1 MFSSRSC
8 ALDEEIQE
16 ERNEVIRPRMLA
28 LYRVYPNYDDD
39 DDDDDDY
46 DYDDYD
52 DDDDERLDGR
62 LDVKDVFSF
71 DGPFYSSRNANVVSD
86 EIGNTRS
93 RRRRPPSPPPPPS
106 PSPSPPSPSPPPPPS
121 SSSSSSSSS
130 PTPSSSSASTERL
143 NAYAEYQFER
153 TPSTLTANMAL
164 RE

>member
-28 LYRVYPNYDDD
+28 LYRVYPNYNDDDYDDD
-39 DDDDDDY
+39 DD
-46 DYDDYD
+46 D

-86 EIGNTRS
+86 E
-93 RRRRPPSPPPPPS
+93 
-106 PSPSPPSPSPPPPPS
+106 
-121 SSSSSSSSS
+121 
-130 PTPSSSSASTERL
+130 
-143 NAYAEYQFER
+143 
-153 TPSTLTANMAL
+153 M
-164 RE
+164 